1 MCRAKVFNI
10 FLYTFIKHSWSD
22 LMSNKE
28 YRNKWKD
35 TSFSEL
41 GRLNILKISILHI
54 IICCCNASLIRIP
67 VEF

>member
-28 YRNKWKD
+28 YRNKTIHN
-35 TSFSEL
+35 TSVCSTD
-41 GRLNILKISILHI
+41 
-54 IICCCNASLIRIP
+54 
-67 VEF
+67 